1 MVSSFETAGLI
12 HLLLYTALVYLYGA
26 VPFAYVALFLLKRR
40 DITKLGTGNVSVI
53 NAYHAGG
60 ILATL
65 VTVAGEI
72 SKSLVAVRL
81 AEAAAPGELNCKLWF
96 VLVALVGA
104 NYSLFLRGRGGKGS
118 TMLFWSLAQLSF
130 PAFLVMLAVCC
141 LSLML
146 ARKGL
151 KVKGLWPWW
160 LPGVLLVVEQDWR
173 YAVFGCLVLVL
184 VRLKAMNSEDDY
196 RSYGYVPS

>member
-1 MVSSFETAGLI
+1 MVCLPESAGLI
-12 HLLLYTALVYLYGA
+12 RLLLATVAVHLYGA
-26 VPFAYVALFLLKRR
+26 VPFAYLAVFLLKRR

-53 NAYHAGG
+53 NAFHAGG
-60 ILATL
+60 IFATL
-65 VTVAGEI
+65 VTVVGEI

-96 VLVALVGA
+96 VLVALVGS

-130 PAFLVMLAVCC
+130 LAFLVMLAVCC

-146 ARKGL
+146 ARRGL
-151 KVKGLWPWW
+151 KVKDLWPWL
-160 LPGVLLVVEQDWR
+160 LPGALFVVERDWR
-173 YAVFGCLVLVL
+173 FAVFGCLVLVL
-184 VRLKAMNSEDDY
+184 VRLKAMNSKDDY